1 MRIEDFLARH
11 GITTNPFANAEEA
24 QGDEVLMR
32 VLEKKNYQFGHPQWP
47 KFFGDPPGN
56 QTSVVFGLKGSGK
69 TAMRLALEF
78 AINVHNKRHPNK
90 RVLVVPYD
98 DFNRYLDNWRTR
110 VDQLKK
116 NARGFWGKLFGKAA
130 GKATLAED
138 WKLAHH
144 VDAILSETTH
154 KFEEMLAHENVDAT
168 KWDDHTKYDLLF
180 LAAVYTPSSASDY
193 TRKIEG
199 LYHSLF
205 PGGVRFKT
213 SFWGWITAIAT
224 LGIAPLYRWI
234 HANGLA
240 HRFRDSV
247 EVVERDIADLRWAL
261 QKLPLGYLESEP
273 LLAKLVDRNN
283 EASRYELLNKLVHV
297 SRTAGYARVVVVI
310 DKVDEPSMVHGN
322 YDRISEFILPLW
334 NNKLLQTSGVH
345 FKMLLP
351 AQLNRTIRKA
361 HGDLLNTARLDKA
374 NMIYPFTWSGK
385 HLHEILSE
393 RATACL
399 SEQKNGEFDLHTLFA
414 GDVSRDELVLEL
426 DRARIPR
433 YAAKLMNR
441 SLSEACENILSH
453 EVAEGEL
460 PKISGRVFHRVATEI
475 ATEMRNDT
483 QDLLEFE

>member
-11 GITTNPFANAEEA
+11 GITTNPFATAEEA

-47 KFFGDPPGN
+47 KFFGEPPGN

-69 TAMRLALEF
+69 TAMRLALEY
-78 AINVHNKRHPNK
+78 AIEVHNKRHPNK
-90 RVLVVPYD
+90 RVLVVSYD
-98 DFNRYLDNWRTR
+98 DFNRYLDNWRSR
-110 VDQLKK
+110 VDALKK
-116 NARGFWGKLFGKAA
+116 SNRGFWGKLFGKPAA
-130 GKATLAED
+130 KANLAED
-138 WKLAHH
+138 WKLSHH
-144 VDAILSETTH
+144 VDAILSETTD
-154 KFEEMLAHENVDAT
+154 KFEEMLAQENVDPT
-168 KWDDHTKYDLLF
+168 KWDDHTKFDLLL
-180 LAAVYTPSSASDY
+180 LAAVYTHSSASDY

-199 LYHSLF
+199 LHHRLF
-205 PGGVRFKT
+205 PSGQRFKANLW
-213 SFWGWITAIAT
+213 SWFTAIFT
-224 LGIAPLYRWI
+224 LGIAPLYRWV
-234 HANGLA
+234 HAHRLA
-240 HRFRDSV
+240 NRFRDSV
-247 EVVERDIADLRWAL
+247 EVVERDVADLRWAL

-273 LLAKLVDRNN
+273 LLAKLVDRSN
-283 EASRYELLNKLVHV
+283 EASRYELLKKLVHV
-297 SRTAGYARVVVVI
+297 AQTAGYARVVVVI
-310 DKVDEPSMVHGN
+310 DKVDEPSAVQGN

-334 NNKLLQTSGVH
+334 NNKLLQTTGVH

-393 RATACL
+393 RATACMG
-399 SEQKNGEFDLHTLFA
+399 EQKNGEFDLHTLFG
-414 GDVSRDELVLEL
+414 GDVSREELILEL

-433 YAAKLMNR
+433 YAAKLINR

-453 EVAEGEL
+453 ELADGEL
-460 PKISGRVFHRVATEI
+460 PKIPGRVFHRVSTQI
-475 ATEMRNDT
+475 ATEMRHDT